1 MKIELTHLK
10 LYVTDN
16 KYVYKKFNIIDKS
29 FFIFNCS
36 KNIREIERAWKKSC
50 INEYKHTEGSLDYK
64 NCMIIQEENFLEKIK
79 SINS

>member
-1 MKIELTHLK
+1 MHMKNLILLIC
-10 LYVTDN
+10 L
-16 KYVYKKFNIIDKS
+16 

-64 NCMIIQEENFLEKIK
+64 NCMIIQEEIF
-79 SINS
+79 

>member
-1 MKIELTHLK
+1 MYIKNLILLIS
-10 LYVTDN
+10 L
-16 KYVYKKFNIIDKS
+16 

-36 KNIREIERAWKKSC
+36 KNIRGIKKAWKESC
-50 INEYKHTEGSLDYK
+50 INEYKHSEGSLDYK

>member
-1 MKIELTHLK
+1 MYIKNLILL
-10 LYVTDN
+10 
-16 KYVYKKFNIIDKS
+16 ISI

-36 KNIREIERAWKKSC
+36 KNIRGIEKAQKESC

>member
-1 MKIELTHLK
+1 MHVQNLILLIS
-10 LYVTDN
+10 L
-16 KYVYKKFNIIDKS
+16 

-36 KNIREIERAWKKSC
+36 KNIREMEKGWKKSC

>member
-1 MKIELTHLK
+1 MYIKNLILLIS
-10 LYVTDN
+10 
-16 KYVYKKFNIIDKS
+16 F

-64 NCMIIQEENFLEKIK
+64 NCMIIQEENFLELNQLTPKLVFIG
-79 SINS
+79 NQQ

>member
-1 MKIELTHLK
+1 MKIERTHLK

-16 KYVYKKFNIIDKS
+16 KYAYKKFNIIDKS

-36 KNIREIERAWKKSC
+36 KNIRGIEKAWKKSC

>member
-1 MKIELTHLK
+1 MK
-10 LYVTDN
+10 LYVADN
-16 KYVYKKFNIIDKS
+16 KYAYKKFNIIDKS

-36 KNIREIERAWKKSC
+36 KNIREIEKGWKKSC
-50 INEYKHTEGSLDYK
+50 INECKHTEGSFDCK

>member
-1 MKIELTHLK
+1 MK

-16 KYVYKKFNIIDKS
+16 KYAYTKFNIIDKS
-29 FFIFNCS
+29 FFFNCS
-36 KNIREIERAWKKSC
+36 KNIREIEKGWKKSC

-79 SINS
+79 SVNS